1 MFDFTTA
8 DAHHR
13 SAAKL
18 FLHPGTGTI
27 TTTMSQQD
35 STTTY
40 AMK

>member
-8 DAHHR
+8 DAHHH
-13 SAAKL
+13 SGAKL
-18 FLHPGTGTI
+18 FLHPGTGII
-27 TTTMSQQD
+27 TTMAQQD